1 MSLKNTI
8 PRLLLAFLLIF
19 VIGSSGCSYVPW
31 IGDEGE
37 DDLTFEDELG
47 DEDDTEFVDEGEGSD
62 QGADEF
68 FDTEDSPVDEDTDF
82 ASLEEETAKGELKG
96 DVESLQSK
104 QEALESKIR
113 ELEEIIQTMEP
124 KVDASQERLDSGMAS
139 SGDLE
144 PDVNELKAQVARLEE
159 DIARMNSSKVAR
171 RVSRKT
177 RASAGTPPAYDKAL
191 QAYRQGNYDESI
203 LLFQDFSG
211 SRPPQDLR
219 DNIHFWIGNNYVK
232 LGMFDDAISQFEKV
246 IDEFPRGN
254 KVHDSRYMLGVS
266 YLKKGDKGRAMD
278 ILETALRSNPPSDTR
293 KKIQNQLQ
301 AIQ

>member
-1 MSLKNTI
+1 MDN
-8 PRLLLAFLLIF
+8 
-19 VIGSSGCSYVPW
+19 
-31 IGDEGE
+31 DE
-37 DDLTFEDELG
+37 
-47 DEDDTEFVDEGEGSD
+47 
-62 QGADEF
+62 
-68 FDTEDSPVDEDTDF
+68 DF
-82 ASLEEETAKGELKG
+82 ASIEQETAKGELQG

-113 ELEEIIQTMEP
+113 ELEEIIATMEP
-124 KVDASQERLDSGMAS
+124 KVDASQERLESGVGS
-139 SGDLE
+139 SSDLE
-144 PDVNELKAQVARLEE
+144 PEVNELKAQVARLEE
-159 DIARMNSSKVAR
+159 DIIRMNSAKVASR
-171 RVSRKT
+171 PRARVK
-177 RASAGTPPAYDKAL
+177 ASAGTPPAYDRAL
-191 QAYRQGNYDESI
+191 RAYRQGNYDESI

-211 SRPPQDLR
+211 NRPPQDLR

-278 ILETALRSNPPSDTR
+278 ILETALKSNPPSDTR
-293 KKIQNQLQ
+293 RKIQNQLQ